1 MVRQQRRAPVR
12 RRGKWGF
19 GMWVLKRTNAG
30 RVSAVGV
37 VVMMGLAACSS
48 SDSDSSTSATGAETT
63 VAESTTAETTAPETT
78 AAETT
83 MPESTVAETAPET
96 TAPET
101 TIPLT
106 DPFDLAPGESIVF
119 AAEVT
124 VTESNAEDLGV
135 VGDVLWMPICYTLT
149 ADGVFIDPGFPNADA
164 PVPGTWSSEWDG
176 TTATYTAIIETGV
189 VLEHTGLV
197 TVDQAT
203 GDVLLTVEEVVTI
216 ASDGGLVISYT
227 AVGPAVTD
235 CEVVDRNGVVVF
247 G

>member
-1 MVRQQRRAPVR
+1 MKRQNTMGASAL
-12 RRGKWGF
+12 
-19 GMWVLKRTNAG
+19 GMILAI
-30 RVSAVGV
+30 
-37 VVMMGLAACSS
+37 GLAACSG
-48 SDSDSSTSATGAETT
+48 SDSGSTETTSASTPSTGVETTAAETT
-63 VAESTTAETTAPETT
+63 TPETTAPETT

-83 MPESTVAETAPET
+83 MPETTVAETTPET

-101 TIPLT
+101 TIPLV

-124 VTESNAEDLGV
+124 VTESNAENLGV
-135 VGDVLWMPICYTLT
+135 VGEVVFMPNCFTFT
-149 ADGVFIDPGFPNADA
+149 GDGVFIDPVFPSPEDPA
-164 PVPGTWSSEWDG
+164 PGTWTSEWDG
-176 TTATYTAIIETGV
+176 TTATYTAVIETGV

-203 GDVLLTVEEVVTI
+203 GDVLLTVEEVVTG
-216 ASDGGLVISYT
+216 ASDGGLLISYT

-235 CEVVDRNGVVVF
+235 CEVVDRNGVVVP